1 MNPHTTHSQPTINGY
16 TIQEIECCIMDSALK
31 EGMDS
36 DCCQDLVQPGA
47 VVARPPTCCSEH
59 PEVLNDCCLTCC
71 PDTLS
76 PSSENASASST
87 TPSISTLPTSHY
99 FPVQPLQCSTVSDSW
114 NTSGTCSHIDSHL
127 QRSNDGNGSH
137 SAFHFLTGNSTSDNH
152 LLGQDHSQMNSL
164 SGTSNSVMSLTS
176 DMMDDDQIDHIIRCM
191 WNGCSAE
198 FLSQEDLLPHVSQ
211 LHMPMINNDP
221 ALCLWESCATEQ
233 PDASKLLQHLR
244 ADHHIVPSSMIT
256 SEPELLRPEPKSN
269 ASKGQ
274 THAANAS
281 MGQESALQD
290 EQHYCRWRGCN
301 RVFVNFDSLTTHLSE
316 DHIGVGKS
324 RYVCEWEGCERDGR
338 GFGQRQKAMRHIQT
352 HTGDKPYQC
361 QICKKRFSEANIM
374 AQHMRTHTGEKPFKC
389 PEPGCGREFSI
400 SGALTIH
407 RRVHTGEKPF
417 KCKFEGCDKWF
428 AESSNLTKHLRVHT
442 GERPFQCPFPG
453 CEKRFSRPDQ
463 VTRHRRT
470 HMTAAEKAAEKMA
483 AETLAKGSSES
494 NKAQKRTAPVDE
506 STQEYDSID
515 SHQFSPGEDES
526 WSSSASPS
534 SAIDIFETLPSGST
548 WQQSSGSHKRARA

>member
-1 MNPHTTHSQPTINGY
+1 
-16 TIQEIECCIMDSALK
+16 MDSALK

-47 VVARPPTCCSEH
+47 VVARQSSSTCCSEH
-59 PEVLNDCCLTCC
+59 PEVLNDCCLNCC

-76 PSSENASASST
+76 PSSGTTSVSST
-87 TPSISTLPTSHY
+87 TPTIPALPTSHC
-99 FPVQPLQCSTVSDSW
+99 FPVQPSQCSTMSDPWS
-114 NTSGTCSHIDSHL
+114 NSSSTCGHVDNHP
-127 QRSNDGNGSH
+127 QRGNDNNSH
-137 SAFHFLTGNSTSDNH
+137 SAFHFLPGSCNTSDSHNNP
-152 LLGQDHSQMNSL
+152 LDQDHSM
-164 SGTSNSVMSLTS
+164 SGTPNSVMSLSGDT
-176 DMMDDDQIDHIIRCM
+176 MDDDQIDHIIRCM
-191 WNGCSAE
+191 WNGCTAE
-198 FLSQEDLLPHVSQ
+198 FMSQEDLLPHVSQ
-211 LHMPMINNDP
+211 LHMPLIDNDP

-233 PDASKLLQHLR
+233 PDSSKLLHHLR
-244 ADHHIVPSSMIT
+244 ADHHIVPPSGIT
-256 SEPELLRPEPKSN
+256 SESELLRPEPKIGS
-269 ASKGQ
+269 SKA
-274 THAANAS
+274 TNS
-281 MGQESALQD
+281 SAGHDSDSQV
-290 EQHYCRWRGCN
+290 EQHYCRWKGCN

-316 DHIGVGKS
+316 DHIGMGKS
-324 RYVCEWEGCERDGR
+324 QYVCEWEGCERNGR

-361 QICKKRFSEANIM
+361 QLCKKRFSEANIM

-442 GERPFQCPFPG
+442 GERPFQCPYPG

-463 VTRHRRT
+463 VTRHKRT

-483 AETLAKGSSES
+483 AEALTKSSLES
-494 NKAQKRTAPVDE
+494 NKPQKRTATTDE
-506 STQEYDSID
+506 SSQGLDSID
-515 SHQFSPGEDES
+515 DHHFSTPDEES
-526 WSSSASPS
+526 WSSSSASPS
-534 SAIDIFETLPSGST
+534 SFIDDFDTLPSGSS
-548 WQQSSGSHKRARA
+548 WQQMHKRLRT